1 MALKKTLLAGA
12 EVVPCPLSLFSQWL
26 IGPLLICAEKETKRQ
41 EKNVNYFKRL
51 NIFCG
56 RNIPPRRLHELILPS
71 SFLTFTVHTIS
82 DITTHSGFARESAI
96 YYIFCWYSNEKV
108 RPLKC
113 QSKRF
118 NT

>member
-26 IGPLLICAEKETKRQ
+26 IGPLLICAEKESKRQ

-51 NIFCG
+51 NIFF
-56 RNIPPRRLHELILPS
+56 IPPRRLHELILPS

-82 DITTHSGFARESAI
+82 DITTHSGF
-96 YYIFCWYSNEKV
+96 C
-108 RPLKC
+108 PG
-113 QSKRF
+113 KRNILYF
-118 NT
+118 LLVQ

>member
-82 DITTHSGFARESAI
+82 DITTHSGF
-96 YYIFCWYSNEKV
+96 C
-108 RPLKC
+108 PG
-113 QSKRF
+113 KRNILYF
-118 NT
+118 LLVQ